1 VIVLAQ
7 PLFDQHLRF
16 PHACEHLPVQELVP
30 EFPVERLVAAVL
42 PRTPRLYEEWMQDY
56 MPAAKPVGKL
66 NRRVL
71 PEFVTVM
78 DEPGLTDM
86 GHLVGPGMY
95 YRTAVVTA
103 NILVEEM
110 EFKAR
115 SGSEPS
121 MVGTRL
127 KSRPTACIMAP
138 RAVFLCNLSAP

>member
-1 VIVLAQ
+1 
-7 PLFDQHLRF
+7 
-16 PHACEHLPVQELVP
+16 
-30 EFPVERLVAAVL
+30 
-42 PRTPRLYEEWMQDY
+42 MQDY
-56 MPAAKPVGKL
+56 MLDAKLVGKL

-78 DEPGLTDM
+78 DEPVLTDM

-95 YRTAVVTA
+95 YRTAVVTPD
-103 NILVEEM
+103 ILVEEM

-121 MVGTRL
+121 IVGTRL
-127 KSRPTACIMAP
+127 KSRPTACTMVS